1 MMNNKEMHNLI
12 LSVVESI
19 NKDRPNEKI
28 ITISDSTK
36 LLGSESA
43 LDSLDLFMFIV
54 ELETQLGLV
63 GKSINV
69 MGIIE
74 TAINENKEITLNDL
88 IVAIKEL

>member
-1 MMNNKEMHNLI
+1 MNNKEMHNLI

-88 IVAIKEL
+88 IVEIQEL

>member
-1 MMNNKEMHNLI
+1 MKARN
-12 LSVVESI
+12 
-19 NKDRPNEKI
+19 
-28 ITISDSTK
+28 
-36 LLGSESA
+36 
-43 LDSLDLFMFIV
+43 SLDLFMFIV

-88 IVAIKEL
+88 IVEIQEL